1 MGGRFLVRDERLR
14 NDSQLCDELLIP
26 LHPPTLV
33 STPPPPPPL
42 PAPLSHTAATF
53 TVSAASRQSHSQAT
67 FSEVVACCTHSGFV
81 CDQAK
86 LIYPRNG
93 WSVFASTLLAPL
105 QYSAHSLVRRPHTSS
120 ASTITCFKLY
130 SSCFVFFDYEM
141 VQVHWHQCGVRVS
154 RYFCSLNVT
163 IAAFL
168 SAK

>member
-26 LHPPTLV
+26 LHPPTPV
-33 STPPPPPPL
+33 STPTPPL

-81 CDQAK
+81 WYQAK
-86 LIYPRNG
+86 LIYPRDG
-93 WSVFASTLLAPL
+93 WSVFASTLRAPL
-105 QYSAHSLVRRPHTSS
+105 QYSAHSLVRRPHPSS
-120 ASTITCFKLY
+120 ASTISCFKLY

-141 VQVHWHQCGVRVS
+141 V
-154 RYFCSLNVT
+154 
-163 IAAFL
+163 
-168 SAK
+168 